1 MAVAGMLRPFLLDNR
16 RMFYYSGIMLDGIKI
31 FSSDSLWQ
39 QILRDLGATITD
51 ESSSD
56 IDFDLLN
63 LPQPTSPIAIKAAVM
78 DAMDNTDM
86 LMKIFG
92 RPVSLSRMQSQIV
105 MLLYKS
111 GGMSSAQLRTEMGY
125 APDTSTH
132 AIDTAIYQLRR
143 NFGRD
148 FIRNNDGIYQIGRI

>member
-1 MAVAGMLRPFLLDNR
+1 M
-16 RMFYYSGIMLDGIKI
+16 
-31 FSSDSLWQ
+31 
-39 QILRDLGATITD
+39 RDLGATITD